1 MLIKY
6 IRFPLGDGEEVSSLR
21 AGDIVYLSG
30 AVFTMRD
37 SAHHRLFS
45 DSDRGSLP
53 PVSLG
58 GAAVWHTGPVVR
70 KAGENWEV
78 TSVGSTTSYRF
89 TGVTPRLLE
98 EFGVKAI
105 VGKGG
110 IGPEAVEA
118 IKRTGSV
125 FLSTV
130 GGCAGIYAQNVKRVR
145 NVHWVEMGLPE
156 AVWELEVEKLG
167 ALIVTIDATGDNL
180 YGKTMRQVGGRL
192 EEIYSGLG
200 IHPDYRY
207 IYWPPSLP
215 GLPQVAEYFRNY
227 SPGEE

>member
-1 MLIKY
+1 MIKH
-6 IRFPLGDGEEVSSLR
+6 ICFPLEDGVEVASLR
-21 AGDIVYLSG
+21 AGDIVYLDG
-30 AVFTMRD
+30 TVLTMRD

-45 DSDRGSLP
+45 DSERGLTP
-53 PVSLG
+53 PVSLR

-70 KAGENWEV
+70 KDGEGWHV

-89 TGVTPRLLE
+89 TGVTPRLLK

-118 IKRTGSV
+118 LIGTRSV
-125 FLSTV
+125 FLATV

-145 NVHWVEMGLPE
+145 NVHWAEMGLPE
-156 AVWELEVEKLG
+156 AVWELEVESLG
-167 ALIVTIDATGDNL
+167 ALIVTIDSTGDNL
-180 YGKTMRQVGGRL
+180 YGKTMTQVGGRL
-192 EEIYSGLG
+192 AEIYKRLD

-215 GLPQVAEYFRNY
+215 GIPQVAEYFKNY